1 MRRRRRRRRHY
12 RRLIRRRRRLAA
24 QPASRAAPPLTARPA
39 RRRADSSNMFFD
51 PAAEDRRF
59 TSTNHVTWGHIRD
72 DQPSC
77 LAEAKRSLGDL
88 RQTMGSR
95 STPQPAYYPPD
106 ERVNKPVEAS
116 AVYKWEWPA
125 HKTRPGWGRSI
136 AQEPRKEMEF
146 IEEYDLRP
154 PWLKY

>member
-1 MRRRRRRRRHY
+1 MAIS
-12 RRLIRRRRRLAA
+12 LLAMLLSCTPVDVST
-24 QPASRAAPPLTARPA
+24 Q
-39 RRRADSSNMFFD
+39 
-51 PAAEDRRF
+51 AEE
-59 TSTNHVTWGHIRD
+59 ST
-72 DQPSC
+72 
-77 LAEAKRSLGDL
+77 EA
-88 RQTMGSR
+88 
-95 STPQPAYYPPD
+95 TP
-106 ERVNKPVEAS
+106 RPVEAS